1 MAKLKL
7 MIERLSER
15 EKTSIQNELAK
26 AERQTELDILRAKK
40 DAEAKLAAEKE
51 KILNDLDNEYSMKRN
66 TERVNYRNA
75 VLKEKQKVIQ
85 KTFKSATDKL
95 TKMSSEEFMKI
106 VMNALSNVDV
116 TQRVDILLGEKT
128 AHLMNNDYLQKQL
141 PWNNH
146 VNVQKE
152 TVKNKAG
159 LLVRMNMIDY
169 NYFFEELISENRNNL
184 LAHITNELF
193 EDE

>member
-116 TQRVDILLGEKT
+116 TQRVDILLGDKT